1 MAIEW
6 NEKYRV
12 GNDAIDA
19 EHKELFNIASRFLNA
34 SDTGAQLAAALELRD
49 YTSKHFRHEEALM
62 HEIGYP
68 LTATH
73 LKLHTDLL
81 SKLGEIEKK
90 IELDDLNNSDIENF
104 INYWF
109 IKHMAAVDAPLVVY
123 VKRYMT
129 KT

>member
-1 MAIEW
+1 
-6 NEKYRV
+6 
-12 GNDAIDA
+12 
-19 EHKELFNIASRFLNA
+19 
-34 SDTGAQLAAALELRD
+34 
-49 YTSKHFRHEEALM
+49 M